1 MSIGLKEAGHSNPYI
16 RQMGLRRLLGFG
28 TTSFAIGKGVT
39 EIAQFL
45 TGTTDTQWEAYKR
58 SGAAVWDSR
67 SKLIPIE
74 GWKNGESAAINF
86 SYFSPYDVLQ
96 APFNAALAQA
106 KEQNL
111 NPQETEK
118 YVLDVMFS
126 ENGPVMTLLEPFITE
141 PIGFDRII
149 DVTTRNGKKDQ
160 GGTVYSA
167 SDDLGDKIVKSIA
180 YILDG
185 VQPGVTKSFDKIS
198 GSLGLDLTKG
208 GKPLKLLDE
217 LLALFAGTRIIRI
230 DVKDSLKYQAATM
243 NRLLRAVDENEDFY
257 NVDNYA
263 NNTPDDMVA
272 TFKKMQEE
280 ALRIQKDMYIR
291 IKDFELLDLDETEIR
306 KILTNAGVSR
316 RVAGNLMNGVFTPV
330 NYSKKRFDTKVD
342 TIERELDKLTTE
354 KRQFSLNED
363 FVYPREELNEVL
375 SDYRGMD
382 LFEEEYDPGKF
393 EYKLNKD
400 GRILFDEEGNP
411 IPVEKGIIEK
421 GLDIISPT
429 IKEGF
434 DFITDPL
441 NTTSLP
447 NMPMPRVQT
456 AKAVDPNTNLTRTQE
471 ALLSPEEKVIA
482 SRRV

>member
-1 MSIGLKEAGHSNPYI
+1 
-16 RQMGLRRLLGFG
+16 
-28 TTSFAIGKGVT
+28 
-39 EIAQFL
+39 
-45 TGTTDTQWEAYKR
+45 
-58 SGAAVWDSR
+58 
-67 SKLIPIE
+67 
-74 GWKNGESAAINF
+74 
-86 SYFSPYDVLQ
+86 
-96 APFNAALAQA
+96 
-106 KEQNL
+106 
-111 NPQETEK
+111 
-118 YVLDVMFS
+118 
-126 ENGPVMTLLEPFITE
+126 
-141 PIGFDRII
+141 
-149 DVTTRNGKKDQ
+149 
-160 GGTVYSA
+160 
-167 SDDLGDKIVKSIA
+167 
-180 YILDG
+180 
-185 VQPGVTKSFDKIS
+185 
-198 GSLGLDLTKG
+198 
-208 GKPLKLLDE
+208 
-217 LLALFAGTRIIRI
+217 
-230 DVKDSLKYQAATM
+230 
-243 NRLLRAVDENEDFY
+243 LLRAVDENEDFY

-363 FVYPREELNEVL
+363 FVYPREQLNEVL

-400 GRILFDEEGNP
+400 GRILYDEEGNP

-456 AKAVDPNTNLTRTQE
+456 AKADVNPNTNLTRTQE

-482 SRRV
+482 SRTT